1 MAIQYFICALAD
13 NQCQFD
19 AVGTGFTPYPVT
31 HKMAGDFYC
40 IQTSAMV
47 WGWGGGA
54 WSPGVSYTATADDGM
69 VFAGWYTCARDYET
83 TGDRPQNVGECNV
96 LVTSSPTLSFD
107 AHNDALRHWYP
118 YPNRDYVHKIA
129 VAKWYKPGDPTVT
142 FDANAER
149 GYVEPEHTRTA
160 VRRCLLGDQIV
171 LPGALR
177 YPRNKWMFSG
187 WYTLDGTRVG
197 DAGEYYAPT
206 ADITLYAHWHT
217 IRQHDMDIRLT
228 PAWVTS
234 ATWSYED
241 YGEDI
246 RAASGNDPGAIGMLR
261 WRIVLPAEPKTY
273 FESIHFGIWGD
284 NGYIGT
290 YPSSTLPEWD
300 VEVCGPPPPQTMEGE
315 FEVPYR
321 WGDYDEVQR
330 LAGMTVDFAYVFRQS
345 RALLYCADRWTTPLA
360 HNSAGN
366 LLFGHKAYTP
376 AEAAAPT

>member
-1 MAIQYFICALAD
+1 MALITPLSSAA
-13 NQCQFD
+13 CQFT
-19 AVGTGFTPYPVT
+19 AVGTGWSPYNCT
-31 HKMAGDFYC
+31 YRMGASGFYC
-40 IQTSAMV
+40 IQTSDGRP
-47 WGWGGGA
+47 WGWEGNT
-54 WSPGVSYTATADDGM
+54 WEEGVSYTAAPLEDGQE
-69 VFAGWYTCARDYET
+69 FAGWYTCDYDYT
-83 TGDRPQNVGECNV
+83 TVNQHPTNINQCNT
-96 LVTSSPTLSFD
+96 LVTRDATLSFD
-107 AHNDALRHWYP
+107 QHASLLRGTY
-118 YPNRDYVHKIA
+118 RLA
-129 VAKWYKPGDPTVT
+129 VAKWYKQGDPTVT
-142 FDANAER
+142 FDANAATGR
-149 GYVEPEHTRTA
+149 VSPDNTRTA
-160 VRRCLLGDQIV
+160 VRRCLLGEQIV
-171 LPGALR
+171 LPGAFR
-177 YPRNKWMFSG
+177 YPQNEWMFGG

-197 DAGEYYAPT
+197 DAGESYAPT

-217 IRQHDMDIRLT
+217 IRQHDMVIRQT

-290 YPSSTLPEWD
+290 YPSRTLPWGD
-300 VEVCGPPPPQTMEGE
+300 IEVCGPPPPQTMEGE

-321 WGDYDEVQR
+321 WGDYDDVLR
-330 LAGMTVDFAYVFRQS
+330 LAGMTVAYAYIFRQS